1 MDKFHKNYRSDKE
14 YYNNSHLSICGR
26 ASELASQA
34 VSHFIKFTEKESPY
48 CVFCLQ
54 GVEDINRNK
63 IKTKFHYHEP
73 ISLEG
78 ARIG

>member
-1 MDKFHKNYRSDKE
+1 MDQFEKDLKE
-14 YYNNSHLSICGR
+14 KGYYNFSHLSICGR

-34 VSHFIKFTEKESPY
+34 VSHFIRFSDNEQPY

-54 GVEDINRNK
+54 GVENINKNK
-63 IKTKFHYHEP
+63 LTHKHTQFGP

-78 ARIG
+78 AKIG